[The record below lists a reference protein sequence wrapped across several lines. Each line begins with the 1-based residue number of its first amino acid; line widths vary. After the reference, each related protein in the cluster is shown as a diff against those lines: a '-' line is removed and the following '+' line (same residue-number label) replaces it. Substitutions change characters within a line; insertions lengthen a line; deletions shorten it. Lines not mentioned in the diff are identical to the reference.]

1 MHCSDISDTSVF
13 DKLIPTMKTKRHI
26 ELPLDNWSL
35 SIGVNIGSE
44 NQSMEQT
51 KNNLKN
57 ETQYDKHYGSF
68 QKLISEESDVAKN
81 ESKSEKP
88 CRFSQNF
95 FFEESDDEDSEYI
108 GLLPYSLRS
117 DIVLYVAKL

>member
-13 DKLIPTMKTKRHI
+13 DKLIPTMKTKRYI

-35 SIGVNIGSE
+35 STGVNIGSE

-57 ETQYDKHYGSF
+57 ETQYDKHYGSI

-81 ESKSEKP
+81 
-88 CRFSQNF
+88 
-95 FFEESDDEDSEYI
+95 
-108 GLLPYSLRS
+108 
-117 DIVLYVAKL
+117 